1 MRYHW
6 IFRFEIGH
14 QYRLGMGTYFFC
26 ILHFRPLYFLLD
38 WKIGHRWR
46 LGSWVRGRLVGD
58 LEALG
63 ESGGGTTTVG
73 RRLVPSAPW
82 QKPNLFLF
90 WGGANSHFW
99 DGTIQFLQISF
110 YYCQSLKTLSFTF
123 WPDDYLPTQIFFLY
137 FLFCE
142 RLCYL
147 LIYAALQTKPTNSKM
162 AGMMLKMMNPM
173 GSMPVSD
180 KHLKKWWISKTC
192 HW

>member
-6 IFRFEIGH
+6 RFWFEIGH

-99 DGTIQFLQISF
+99 DGTIQFLRISF
-110 YYCQSLKTLSFTF
+110 YPCQSLKTLSFF
-123 WPDDYLPTQIFFLY
+123 HFLARRHISNANNLFY
-137 FLFCE
+137 YPFCE
-142 RLCYL
+142 WLCYL
-147 LIYAALQTKPTNSKM
+147 LNYAALQTKPTKSKM

-180 KHLKKWWISKTC
+180 KHLENQ
-192 HW
+192 